1 MEADP
6 QASDIFLSRR
16 ETSRAFAP
24 LPIQQRAPI
33 RKIPLKEPASTS
45 KAGFAQFIKTISTK
59 KTTDRVDIYPS
70 EDQEKKW
77 KVRVKGK
84 LIPVGVTASAYF
96 FEGKSQDYSLGQLSG
111 CTAILAVVSC

>member
-6 QASDIFLSRR
+6 QASDIFLPRR

-33 RKIPLKEPASTS
+33 RRKPLTEPARTS
-45 KAGFAQFIKTISTK
+45 KAGFAQFIKTLSTK

-70 EDQEKKW
+70 EDQVKKW
-77 KVRVKGK
+77 IVKVNGK
-84 LIPVGVTASAYF
+84 RIHVGVTASAYF
-96 FEGKSQDYSLGQLSG
+96 FEGKPQDYSLGQLTG
-111 CTAILAVVSC
+111 CTAIIAVVSC